1 MAAPS
6 AQELLTS
13 DDPSPQKVIK
23 AKKSKNVHSGI
34 ATILATFNNTHVSL
48 TDKQGNLIAWS
59 TAGKNGFR
67 GSRKSTSYAAQ
78 KVAQDAA
85 RRAMAHGLK
94 EIEVRVK
101 GPGSGRESAI
111 RALQAVGLEI
121 RSLPHRPPSPP
132 RASSD
137 VETGFALQAT
147 ADALNVPAGGTAMVT
162 VTSARRGYN
171 GPIEIVA
178 IDLPAGFTSI
188 PTVIGKGQNSVVL
201 TVSATTDAASGKWA
215 NIRIVG
221 RAKVGAQDYE
231 SVASVE
237 TALKTRFAAMLWP
250 PRTLTGAVGLGV
262 APAAQ
267 ITLKVETQSI
277 VFGKSLT
284 AKIKVTANT
293 GRQTRSERG

>member
-1 MAAPS
+1 MADEENKSQQPEAQQPEAEAKQETPAAAPAEETPAPKAKAKTKAKPKPKAKAKAKPEAKDEAKPEAKAKPEDKDEPKPEAKDEAKAKKKTKAKGKKDDSDSEQEEDTSVAAPS

-13 DDPSPQKVIK
+13 DDPSPQKVVK

-121 RSLPHRPPSPP
+121 
-132 RASSD
+132 
-137 VETGFALQAT
+137 
-147 ADALNVPAGGTAMVT
+147 
-162 VTSARRGYN
+162 
-171 GPIEIVA
+171 
-178 IDLPAGFTSI
+178 TSI
-188 PTVIGKGQNSVVL
+188 R
-201 TVSATTDAASGKWA
+201 D
-215 NIRIVG
+215 
-221 RAKVGAQDYE
+221 
-231 SVASVE
+231 
-237 TALKTRFAAMLWP
+237 
-250 PRTLTGAVGLGV
+250 
-262 APAAQ
+262 
-267 ITLKVETQSI
+267 
-277 VFGKSLT
+277 
-284 AKIKVTANT
+284 VTPIPHN
-293 GRQTRSERG
+293 GCRPKKRRRV

>member
-1 MAAPS
+1 MADEENKSKQPEAQQPEAEAKQETPAAPAEEASAPKAKAKPKAKPKDEPKAKGEAKPKEEAKGEAKPKAKKEAKGKKDDSDSEEDGESSVAAPS

-13 DDPSPQKVIK
+13 DDPTPQKVIK

-48 TDKQGNLIAWS
+48 SDKQGNLIAWS

-121 RSLPHRPPSPP
+121 
-132 RASSD
+132 
-137 VETGFALQAT
+137 
-147 ADALNVPAGGTAMVT
+147 
-162 VTSARRGYN
+162 
-171 GPIEIVA
+171 
-178 IDLPAGFTSI
+178 TSI
-188 PTVIGKGQNSVVL
+188 RDDTPIPHNGCRPKKRRRV
-201 TVSATTDAASGKWA
+201 
-215 NIRIVG
+215 
-221 RAKVGAQDYE
+221 
-231 SVASVE
+231 
-237 TALKTRFAAMLWP
+237 
-250 PRTLTGAVGLGV
+250 
-262 APAAQ
+262 
-267 ITLKVETQSI
+267 
-277 VFGKSLT
+277 
-284 AKIKVTANT
+284 
-293 GRQTRSERG
+293 

>member
-1 MAAPS
+1 MADEENKSQQPEDEAKQETPAASPAEETPAPKPKAKAKAKDESKSKAEPDSKDEPKATDEPKAKAKKKPTAQANKDDSDSEQEEDTSVAAPS
-6 AQELLTS
+6 AKELLTS

-121 RSLPHRPPSPP
+121 
-132 RASSD
+132 
-137 VETGFALQAT
+137 
-147 ADALNVPAGGTAMVT
+147 
-162 VTSARRGYN
+162 
-171 GPIEIVA
+171 
-178 IDLPAGFTSI
+178 TSI
-188 PTVIGKGQNSVVL
+188 R
-201 TVSATTDAASGKWA
+201 D
-215 NIRIVG
+215 
-221 RAKVGAQDYE
+221 
-231 SVASVE
+231 
-237 TALKTRFAAMLWP
+237 
-250 PRTLTGAVGLGV
+250 
-262 APAAQ
+262 
-267 ITLKVETQSI
+267 
-277 VFGKSLT
+277 
-284 AKIKVTANT
+284 VTPIAHN
-293 GRQTRSERG
+293 GCRPKKRRRV

>member
-1 MAAPS
+1 MADEENKSKQPEAQQPEAEAKQETPAAPAEEASAPKAKAKPKAKPKDEPKAKAKPKDEPKAKGEAKPKDDEAKGEAKPKAKKEAKGKKDDSDSEEDGESSVAAPS

-13 DDPSPQKVIK
+13 DDPTPQKVIK

-48 TDKQGNLIAWS
+48 SDKQGNLIAWS

-121 RSLPHRPPSPP
+121 
-132 RASSD
+132 
-137 VETGFALQAT
+137 
-147 ADALNVPAGGTAMVT
+147 
-162 VTSARRGYN
+162 
-171 GPIEIVA
+171 
-178 IDLPAGFTSI
+178 TSI
-188 PTVIGKGQNSVVL
+188 R
-201 TVSATTDAASGKWA
+201 D
-215 NIRIVG
+215 
-221 RAKVGAQDYE
+221 
-231 SVASVE
+231 
-237 TALKTRFAAMLWP
+237 
-250 PRTLTGAVGLGV
+250 
-262 APAAQ
+262 
-267 ITLKVETQSI
+267 
-277 VFGKSLT
+277 
-284 AKIKVTANT
+284 VTPIPHN
-293 GRQTRSERG
+293 GCRPKKRRRV

>member
-1 MAAPS
+1 MADEENKSQQPEAQQPEAEAKQETPAAAPAEETPAPKAKPKAKAKAKAKPEAKDEAKPEAKAKPEDKDEAEAKKKTKAKGKKDDSDSEQEEDTGVAAPS

-121 RSLPHRPPSPP
+121 
-132 RASSD
+132 
-137 VETGFALQAT
+137 
-147 ADALNVPAGGTAMVT
+147 
-162 VTSARRGYN
+162 
-171 GPIEIVA
+171 
-178 IDLPAGFTSI
+178 TSI
-188 PTVIGKGQNSVVL
+188 R
-201 TVSATTDAASGKWA
+201 D
-215 NIRIVG
+215 
-221 RAKVGAQDYE
+221 
-231 SVASVE
+231 
-237 TALKTRFAAMLWP
+237 
-250 PRTLTGAVGLGV
+250 
-262 APAAQ
+262 
-267 ITLKVETQSI
+267 
-277 VFGKSLT
+277 
-284 AKIKVTANT
+284 VTPIPHN
-293 GRQTRSERG
+293 GCRPKKRRRV

>member
-13 DDPSPQKVIK
+13 DDPSPQKVVK

-85 RRAMAHGLK
+85 RRAMPHGLK

-121 RSLPHRPPSPP
+121 
-132 RASSD
+132 
-137 VETGFALQAT
+137 
-147 ADALNVPAGGTAMVT
+147 
-162 VTSARRGYN
+162 
-171 GPIEIVA
+171 
-178 IDLPAGFTSI
+178 TSI
-188 PTVIGKGQNSVVL
+188 R
-201 TVSATTDAASGKWA
+201 D
-215 NIRIVG
+215 
-221 RAKVGAQDYE
+221 
-231 SVASVE
+231 
-237 TALKTRFAAMLWP
+237 
-250 PRTLTGAVGLGV
+250 
-262 APAAQ
+262 
-267 ITLKVETQSI
+267 
-277 VFGKSLT
+277 
-284 AKIKVTANT
+284 VTPIPHN
-293 GRQTRSERG
+293 GCRPKKRRRV

>member
-1 MAAPS
+1 MADEENQPQQPEAQQPEAEAKQETPATAPAEETPAPKAKPKAKAKAKPEAKDEAKPEAKAKAKPEPKPQAKDEAKDEAKAKKKTKPKDEAKPEAKAKPEDKDKPKPEAKGEAKDEVKAKKKTKAKGKKDDSDSEQEEDASVAAPS

-13 DDPSPQKVIK
+13 DDPSPQKVVK

-121 RSLPHRPPSPP
+121 
-132 RASSD
+132 
-137 VETGFALQAT
+137 
-147 ADALNVPAGGTAMVT
+147 
-162 VTSARRGYN
+162 
-171 GPIEIVA
+171 
-178 IDLPAGFTSI
+178 TSI
-188 PTVIGKGQNSVVL
+188 R
-201 TVSATTDAASGKWA
+201 D
-215 NIRIVG
+215 
-221 RAKVGAQDYE
+221 
-231 SVASVE
+231 
-237 TALKTRFAAMLWP
+237 
-250 PRTLTGAVGLGV
+250 
-262 APAAQ
+262 
-267 ITLKVETQSI
+267 
-277 VFGKSLT
+277 
-284 AKIKVTANT
+284 VTPIPHN
-293 GRQTRSERG
+293 GCRPKKRRRV

>member
-1 MAAPS
+1 MADEENKSQQPEAQQPEAEAKQETPAAAPAEETPAPKPKAKAKAKDEPKPEAKDEAKAKKKTEAKDEAKPEAKAKPEDKDEPKPEAKDEAKAKKKTKAKGKKDDSDSEQEEDTSVAAPS

-121 RSLPHRPPSPP
+121 
-132 RASSD
+132 
-137 VETGFALQAT
+137 
-147 ADALNVPAGGTAMVT
+147 
-162 VTSARRGYN
+162 
-171 GPIEIVA
+171 
-178 IDLPAGFTSI
+178 TSI
-188 PTVIGKGQNSVVL
+188 R
-201 TVSATTDAASGKWA
+201 D
-215 NIRIVG
+215 
-221 RAKVGAQDYE
+221 
-231 SVASVE
+231 
-237 TALKTRFAAMLWP
+237 
-250 PRTLTGAVGLGV
+250 
-262 APAAQ
+262 
-267 ITLKVETQSI
+267 
-277 VFGKSLT
+277 
-284 AKIKVTANT
+284 VTPIPHN
-293 GRQTRSERG
+293 GCRPKKRRRV